1 LERNEL
7 DSASF
12 KASNQASID
21 EAKAMRAELNEQ
33 IATMRTA
40 ANETAAQLAATQ
52 AKLDSAAL
60 AITEASAAHNEAQT
74 AANAVRDRISTQL
87 QEARTERDDA
97 LAAKASAEALRGQ
110 ALTDKASAE
119 QSRDA
124 ALAEKA
130 ASDAAATAARRSA
143 SATDTSSNDAAESL
157 ALAATELRTIKAQ
170 KEDEAKAAAAITQ
183 GLKDQIEQLE
193 AAAKTA
199 GIAPATEASG
209 GAKAAI
215 MLQTIRTSFSQHKNR
230 ADDDDTEWK
239 KKEVAIGNAIQQLL
253 AMVQK
258 SPDSRDMV
266 YGLLNDLQGI
276 LDAGRKLVKR
286 NRQFLEDK
294 ETVISELENQL

>member
-1 LERNEL
+1 MT
-7 DSASF
+7 
-12 KASNQASID
+12 D
-21 EAKAMRAELNEQ
+21 EAGKDFK
-33 IATMRTA
+33 I
-40 ANETAAQLAATQ
+40 LA
-52 AKLDSAAL
+52 
-60 AITEASAAHNEAQT
+60 
-74 AANAVRDRISTQL
+74 VP
-87 QEARTERDDA
+87 
-97 LAAKASAEALRGQ
+97 
-110 ALTDKASAE
+110 TDKLCKSYHNIKCI
-119 QSRDA
+119 D
-124 ALAEKA
+124 
-130 ASDAAATAARRSA
+130 DVGAT
-143 SATDTSSNDAAESL
+143 
-157 ALAATELRTIKAQ
+157 
-170 KEDEAKAAAAITQ
+170 
-183 GLKDQIEQLE
+183 LKDQIEQLE
-193 AAAKTA
+193 TAAKTA
-199 GIAPATEASG
+199 DIAPATEASG